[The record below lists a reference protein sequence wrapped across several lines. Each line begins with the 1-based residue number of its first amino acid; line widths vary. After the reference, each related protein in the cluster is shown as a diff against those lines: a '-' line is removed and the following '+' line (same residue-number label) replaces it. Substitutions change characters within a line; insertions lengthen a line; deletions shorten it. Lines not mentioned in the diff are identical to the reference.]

1 MISLVQRA
9 PADARGK
16 IARDGM
22 FLSAYYFVPR
32 VKNKLL
38 NFFYSRVVSAR
49 VALDWSDVKI
59 VGASGM
65 SFSDGFMAGRGLW
78 LETTSETATIRFGRD
93 VRISDWVHIAAHQEI
108 TIGSGVLIGS
118 KVLITDHS
126 HGKSLAAMS
135 VAERALA
142 PNDRPLSSKGAVHI
156 EKNVWIGDGAVILAG
171 VTIGEGAV
179 IAAGA
184 VVRKSVPS
192 YTTFVG

>member
-1 MISLVQRA
+1 MISLAQRA

-16 IARDGM
+16 IARDGV
-22 FLSAYYFVPR
+22 FLSAYYFLPR
-32 VKNKLL
+32 ARNKVL
-38 NFFYSRVVSAR
+38 NFLYSRVVKAR
-49 VALDWSDVKI
+49 VAFDWSDVKI

-65 SFSDGFMAGRGLW
+65 TFSDGFMAGRGLW
-78 LETTSETATIRFGRD
+78 LETTSETAAIRFGRD
-93 VRISDWVHIAAHQEI
+93 VRISDWVHIAAHQKI
-108 TIGSGVLIGS
+108 TIGAGVLIGS

-126 HGKSLAAMS
+126 HGKSLSAMS

-142 PNDRPLSSKGAVHI
+142 PNDRALSSKGAVHI
-156 EKNVWIGDGAVILAG
+156 EKNVWIGDAAVILAG

-192 YTTFVG
+192 HTTFVG